1 MRGVDRRLVNVFRS
15 RAKEDAKTESQSEPE
30 AQPTRDPQ
38 APKGRPTP
46 KRSEAEALRKA
57 VAKPATSRKEAA
69 QRTKKLRREA
79 LDKQRQALL
88 TGDERHLPV
97 RDRGPVRRYARDYV
111 DGKWHIAEYFLP
123 IAVLI
128 LVMSM
133 VPSIAAKNIALL
145 LWMGVILGIVFD
157 SIVLTRK
164 LKKQLT
170 ERFPNESLRGAKA
183 YALMRTLQMRRMR
196 LPRAQVKRGEPP
208 R

>member
-1 MRGVDRRLVNVFRS
+1 MFRS
-15 RAKEDAKTESQSEPE
+15 RAKEDAKTESANEAAETRPE
-30 AQPTRDPQ
+30 RDPQ

-69 QRTKKLRREA
+69 QRAKKARRAA

-88 TGDERHLPV
+88 TGDEKHLPA
-97 RDRGPVRRYARDYV
+97 RDRGPVRRYARDFV
-111 DGKWHIAEYFLP
+111 DSGWHIAEFFLP

-133 VPSIAAKNIALL
+133 IPATMGFALM
-145 LWMGVILGIVFD
+145 LWMAVIVGIVLD
-157 SIVLTRK
+157 SVLLTRR
-164 LKKQLT
+164 LKKRLR
-170 ERFPNESLRGAKA
+170 ERYPDENLRGSSA

-196 LPRAQVKRGEPP
+196 LPKPQIKRGEEP

>member
-1 MRGVDRRLVNVFRS
+1 MFRS
-15 RAKEDAKTESQSEPE
+15 RAKEDAKTDAASEQAESRPL
-30 AQPTRDPQ
+30 RDPQ

-69 QRTKKLRREA
+69 QRAKKARREA

-88 TGDERHLPV
+88 TGDERHLPA
-97 RDRGPVRRYARDYV
+97 RDRGPVRRYARDFV
-111 DGKWHIAEYFLP
+111 DSGWHVAEFFLP

-133 VPSIAAKNIALL
+133 IPATTSIALL
-145 LWMGVILGIVFD
+145 LWMFVILGIVLD
-157 SIVLTRK
+157 SILMTRR
-164 LKKQLT
+164 LKKRLK
-170 ERFPNESLRGAKA
+170 ERFPDESLRGSSA

-196 LPRAQVKRGEPP
+196 LPKPQIKRGEQP

>member
-1 MRGVDRRLVNVFRS
+1 MFRS
-15 RAKEDAKTESQSEPE
+15 RAKEDAKTEPVSEP
-30 AQPTRDPQ
+30 ADRPTRDAE

-57 VAKPATSRKEAA
+57 VVKPARTRKEAA
-69 QRTKKLRREA
+69 QRTKRARREA

-88 TGDERHLPV
+88 SGDERHLPA
-97 RDRGPVRRYARDYV
+97 RDRGPVRRFARDYV
-111 DGKWHIAEYFLP
+111 DSSWHVAEYFLP

-133 VPSIAAKNIALL
+133 IPATTNIALL
-145 LWMGVILGIVFD
+145 VWMAVILGIVFD
-157 SIVLTRK
+157 SILLSRR
-164 LKKQLT
+164 LKKQLRQ
-170 ERFPNESLRGAKA
+170 RFPDESLRGATA

-196 LPRAQVKRGEPP
+196 LPRAQVKRGEEP

>member
-1 MRGVDRRLVNVFRS
+1 MSEQAES
-15 RAKEDAKTESQSEPE
+15 RPL
-30 AQPTRDPQ
+30 RDPQ

-69 QRTKKLRREA
+69 QRAKKARREA

-88 TGDERHLPV
+88 TGDEKHLPA
-97 RDRGPVRRYARDYV
+97 RDRGPVRRYARDFV
-111 DGKWHIAEYFLP
+111 DSGWHVAEFFLP

-133 VPSIAAKNIALL
+133 VPATTSIALL
-145 LWMGVILGIVFD
+145 LWMFVILGIVFD
-157 SIVLTRK
+157 SILMTRR
-164 LKKQLT
+164 LKKRLK
-170 ERFPNESLRGAKA
+170 ERFPDESLRGSSA

-196 LPRAQVKRGEPP
+196 LPKPQIKRGEQP